1 MGREPLE
8 MEGEEAEGE
17 AAGEL
22 PRLFCC
28 RRLCAF
34 SRSPGNGAAPFDCN
48 RQKLDLKK
56 EVNIGPFVYGCIEE
70 QNPPL
75 SHKLYH
81 INTDVEKLA
90 CTWFDEICYCCS

>member
-8 MEGEEAEGE
+8 MEGEE
-17 AAGEL
+17 AGEL

-34 SRSPGNGAAPFDCN
+34 SRSPGIRAAAPFDWN

-70 QNPPL
+70 QNPLL
-75 SHKLYH
+75 SHKMYH
-81 INTDVEKLA
+81 INR
-90 CTWFDEICYCCS
+90 YSG

>member
-1 MGREPLE
+1 MGRDPLE
-8 MEGEEAEGE
+8 MEGEEEE
-17 AAGEL
+17 EGEL

-34 SRSPGNGAAPFDCN
+34 SRSPGIGAAPFDWN

-56 EVNIGPFVYGCIEE
+56 EVNIGSLVYGCIEE
-70 QNPPL
+70 QNPLL

-81 INTDVEKLA
+81 INRYA
-90 CTWFDEICYCCS
+90 GPG